1 MPIGAVKKKLWVR
14 YSTSCCTARPMIAAI
29 TVMPNM
35 PRIATVCASANGEF
49 TATLPLP
56 KEMLASLNR
65 PPAAA
70 IQSSA
75 SEKKTRK

>member
-1 MPIGAVKKKLWVR
+1 
-14 YSTSCCTARPMIAAI
+14 MIAAI

-35 PRIATVCASANGEF
+35 PSTATVCTSANGEL

-56 KEMLASLNR
+56 NEMFASLNR

>member
-1 MPIGAVKKKLWVR
+1 
-14 YSTSCCTARPMIAAI
+14 MIAAI
-29 TVMPNM
+29 TMTPNM
-35 PRIATVCASANGEF
+35 PRIGDRLVSAYGEL

-56 KEMLASLNR
+56 NETLASLNR

-75 SEKKTRK
+75 SAKKTRK